1 MMKSLESLSHS
12 SPDVVVIGG
21 GPAGATAAAL
31 VAEAGH
37 SVVVFER
44 ESVPRFHVGES
55 LVPATYSIL
64 ERLGLIDRL
73 RQSAYPRKFSVQ
85 FVTETGKETRPFYF
99 DKFRPHESSQTWQVW
114 RNEFDEMLLECAG
127 ERGAE
132 VVTGAQVT
140 EVVFEQDRAVGVR
153 VRGVEG
159 GGDEVLVRSRVV
171 IDASGLSAF
180 LATRRNLKQPD
191 PLLQKATVWG
201 YFRNAR
207 RDQGRDEGATIILQT
222 EGKKSWFWYIPLP
235 GNMVSVGCTGS
246 LRYLFP
252 KGGGDVESVWE
263 REIARCPAITLRLA
277 NASLEGPLRTTRDF
291 SYKSSQAAG
300 DGWVL
305 IGDAVG
311 FLDPVYSTGVFL
323 ALKSGEMA
331 ADAIIAGLAAGD
343 VSGERLGGWKDEYD
357 TGVMHFQKLVYAFYT
372 PGFSFGSLLREH
384 PECIEHLAN
393 ILMGHVWEP
402 GLDALFEAMGDVVP
416 PLDDEAATMQSASEE
431 T

>member
-114 RNEFDEMLLECAG
+114 RNEFDGMLLECAG

>member
-1 MMKSLESLSHS
+1 MKTLESLSHS
-12 SPDVVVIGG
+12 SADVVVIGG

-55 LVPATYSIL
+55 LVPATYSTL

-114 RNEFDEMLLECAG
+114 RNEFDEMLLDCAA

-140 EVVFEQDRAVGVR
+140 EVVFEEDRAVGVR
-153 VRGVEG
+153 VRGVDG
-159 GGDEVLVRSRVV
+159 GDDEVLVTSRVV
-171 IDASGLSAF
+171 IDASGLTAF

-191 PLLQKATVWG
+191 PRLQKATVWG

-207 RDQGRDEGATIILQT
+207 RDPGRDEGATIILQT

-235 GNMVSVGCTGS
+235 DNMVSVGCTGS

-252 KGGGDVESVWE
+252 KGGGDVDSVWE
-263 REIARCPAITLRLA
+263 RETDRCPAITQRLA

-311 FLDPVYSTGVFL
+311 FIDPVYSTGVFL

-331 ADAIIAGLAAGD
+331 ADAIIAGLSAGD

-357 TGVMHFQKLVYAFYT
+357 SGVMHFQKLVYAFYT

-402 GLDALFEAMGDVVP
+402 GLGALFEAMGDVVP
-416 PLDDEAATMQSASEE
+416 PLDVDDVTMQSASEE

>member
-1 MMKSLESLSHS
+1 MKPLESLSQS
-12 SPDVVVIGG
+12 SADVVVIGG

-85 FVTETGKETRPFYF
+85 FVTETGKETSPFYF

-140 EVVFEQDRAVGVR
+140 DVVFEEDRAVGVR
-153 VRGVEG
+153 VRDVEA
-159 GGDEVLVRSRVV
+159 GGDEVLVTSRVV

-191 PLLQKATVWG
+191 PRLKKATVWG

-235 GNMVSVGCTGS
+235 DNMVSVGCTGS

-263 REIARCPAITLRLA
+263 RETARCPAITLRLA

-311 FLDPVYSTGVFL
+311 FIDPVYSTGVFL

-357 TGVMHFQKLVYAFYT
+357 SGVMHFQKLVYAFYT

-384 PECIEHLAN
+384 PECIGHLAN

-402 GLDALFEAMGDVVP
+402 GLEALFEAMGDVVP
-416 PLDDEAATMQSASEE
+416 PVDGDATTMQSASEE